1 MIKFR
6 GHARLREP
14 GYVDP
19 LLILITDKHG
29 TCRYTKSISLL
40 IQDKQATIHFTPP
53 PPKCFDVQMC
63 LQQLVNTFN

>member
-1 MIKFR
+1 MIKCR

-40 IQDKQATIHFTPP
+40 IQDKQATIHFTPGP
-53 PPKCFDVQMC
+53 PPPSVLMSRCIYIA
-63 LQQLVNTFN
+63 TIS